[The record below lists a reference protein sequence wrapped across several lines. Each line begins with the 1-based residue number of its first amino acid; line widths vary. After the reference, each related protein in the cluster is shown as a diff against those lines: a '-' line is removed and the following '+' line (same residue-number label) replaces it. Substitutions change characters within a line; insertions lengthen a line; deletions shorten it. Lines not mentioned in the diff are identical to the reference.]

1 MCVSDSDTG
10 LELQGRV
17 RVREISGMEGE
28 REKEGGSVRVRGDIG
43 TYGFPLCMYST
54 VKISSTAI
62 SCLRL

>member
-28 REKEGGSVRVRGDIG
+28 REREGGIVRVRGDIG
-43 TYGFPLCMYST
+43 TYGFPPLYVQYSENQFN
-54 VKISSTAI
+54 SN
-62 SCLRL
+62 